1 MAEKVTIGNAE
12 LWHGDCREV
21 LPLLAA
27 VDCVVTDPPYEIR
40 DKFGTTTLNGTRRM
54 EFEFDVPGVTED
66 VVLPAMKTALKLARS
81 YHCFCG
87 FEQFGAIA
95 MAARELGFTAKPW
108 AKNKLCGPPPM
119 PGNWW
124 PSSFEL
130 ACYGYKSGAY
140 FGDASNTRKNIMTFD
155 SYRFGIR
162 SFEKVDHPTQKWL
175 PMVIYLVSTLV
186 PPGGRCLDPFM
197 GSGST
202 GVACVQTGRAF
213 TGIER
218 ERKYFDIAC
227 ERISRAQAQG
237 QMFAPE
243 LAVPPEQQVMEL

>member
-1 MAEKVTIGNAE
+1 MAEKVVIGNAE
-12 LWHGDCREV
+12 LWHGDCLEV
-21 LPLLAA
+21 LPLLTS

-40 DKFGTTTLNGTRRM
+40 NKFGTSNLYGTRVM
-54 EFEFDVPGVTED
+54 EFAFDVAGVTD
-66 VVLPAMKTALKLARS
+66 AVVVPALRQAFALARS
-81 YHCFCG
+81 FHVFCDP
-87 FEQFGAIA
+87 EQYRDIA
-95 MAARELGFTAKPW
+95 KQAREIGFTPKPW
-108 AKNKLCGPPPM
+108 GKAKLCAPPPM

-124 PSSFEL
+124 PSAFEL

-140 FGDASNTRKNIMTFD
+140 FGDTSGTRKNLMTFD
-155 SYRFGIR
+155 SYRHGIR
-162 SFEKVDHPTQKWL
+162 AGEKVDHPTQKWL
-175 PMVIYLVSTLV
+175 PMIIYLVNTLV

-202 GVACVQTGRAF
+202 GVASVQTGRHF

-237 QMFAPE
+237 SLLPLEQTPVA
-243 LAVPPEQQVMEL
+243 EQQAMDL